1 MIEDE
6 DKTTPADDQLLWIV
20 IAFITLMLGLLAL
33 RSCL

>member
-20 IAFITLMLGLLAL
+20 IAFIAFMLTLMTL

>member
-6 DKTTPADDQLLWIV
+6 DKTTPDDQLLWIV